1 MKRNDRTR
9 LYAEPAPPGASV
21 RGMADQFSMGVLDE
35 LLNFRLRRIRN
46 CLTEKYRNET
56 LKMGQRAGAFSVLA
70 VIAANPGISQ
80 IDLARFAGYDQTALV
95 GIIDDMEARGWT
107 TRTRDPADRRRHQV
121 HITEAGREALDE
133 LFAAAVENEREAR
146 EALSPEELDVFRVW
160 LDRIYRK
167 LL

>member
-1 MKRNDRTR
+1 MSRRTPKD

-21 RGMADQFSMGVLDE
+21 RGMAGQFSMGVLDE
-35 LLNFRLRRIRN
+35 LLNFRMRRIRN
-46 CLTEKYRNET
+46 CLTEKYRRET
-56 LKMGQRAGAFSVLA
+56 LKMGQRAGAFSILA
-70 VIAANPGISQ
+70 LIDANPGIAQ

-95 GIIDDMEARGWT
+95 GIIDDMESKGWT

-121 HITEAGREALDE
+121 QITDAGREALAV
-133 LFAAAVENEREAR
+133 LTAAAIENEREAR
-146 EALSPEELDVFRVW
+146 EALSPEELEVFRIW